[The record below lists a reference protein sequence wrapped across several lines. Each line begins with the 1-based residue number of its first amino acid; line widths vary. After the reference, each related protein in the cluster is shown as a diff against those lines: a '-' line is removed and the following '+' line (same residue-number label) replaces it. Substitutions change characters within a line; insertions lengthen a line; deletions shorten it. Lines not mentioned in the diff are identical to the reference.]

1 MTADSQAP
9 ICESLLHR
17 LIDDEPQKQSLTQAQ
32 GAISVDTLYDRIR
45 SNLEK
50 ILNTRKVPIK
60 NLSSYQHLPSSLLQ
74 YGTPD
79 FCHSYYGSKP
89 AQKKLCKEILS
100 LNKKVFISL
109 GMHKNLSSLPYK
121 GKNITYFYCVSK
133 YPTRLDE
140 LKMPNFEKRLRVWLD
155 WNIDLFFRRDI
166 SRYGFKRNIL
176 KEYQELDEVDD
187 VW

>member
-17 LIDDEPQKQSLTQAQ
+17 LIDDVPQKQSLTQAQ

-89 AQKKLCKEILS
+89 AQKKLCKEI
-100 LNKKVFISL
+100 KDAIAQ
-109 GMHKNLSSLPYK
+109 YE
-121 GKNITYFYCVSK
+121 
-133 YPTRLDE
+133 TRLSNVQVDIIHHE
-140 LKMPNFEKRLRVWLD
+140 VEIERMLKIRISAHIMLKGQMVDAHFESQLDVMEHQFNFQ
-155 WNIDLFFRRDI
+155 NI
-166 SRYGFKRNIL
+166 
-176 KEYQELDEVDD
+176 
-187 VW
+187 